1 MEEEKAEK
9 IDSRAM
15 PLELRPPV
23 LLFRVAWI

>member
-15 PLELRPPV
+15 PLELRPYKAVFNPNG
-23 LLFRVAWI
+23 